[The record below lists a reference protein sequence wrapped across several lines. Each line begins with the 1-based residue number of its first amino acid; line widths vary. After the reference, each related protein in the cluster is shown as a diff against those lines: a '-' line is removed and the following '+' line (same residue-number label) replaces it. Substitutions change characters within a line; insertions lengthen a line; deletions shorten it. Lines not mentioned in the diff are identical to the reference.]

1 MLQKVL
7 DKDKITIGERLC
19 KIHEQVRSLYPALC
33 RIAVAVYDSET
44 DILKTF
50 AHSTDGSSPISF
62 YEAPLSMAKSLQDIA
77 NTHEARIIDD
87 ITVFSQENKH
97 TKSLVDNG
105 FLSSMTTPIRFNGQ
119 LFGFLFFNSPEKGYF
134 SDGRMAALSAYAGV
148 VSLLVINELQNLRT
162 FKGAVQT
169 AREFSRL
176 RDEETGN
183 HLERMSRYARLIA
196 FDLAPKHQK
205 EEDWVEYLFQFAPL
219 HDVGKVAVPDDI
231 LLKPARLT
239 HDEYEIMK
247 THVTR
252 GSDIIDV
259 MSRQF
264 GLGGLHHFDML
275 RNIVIYH
282 HEALDGTGYPH
293 QLKGDE
299 IPLESRII
307 AVADV
312 FDALTSARPYKD
324 KWSNERAFNTIMD
337 DAGVRLDKECVLSL
351 ASHLD
356 EIEAIQEEFGEDFL
370 G

>member
-7 DKDKITIGERLC
+7 DKDKISIGERLC
-19 KIHEQVRSLYPALC
+19 QIHEQIRRLYPALC

-50 AHSTDGSSPISF
+50 AHSTDGTSPISF
-62 YEAPLSMAKSLQDIA
+62 YEAPLSNAKSLQEISE
-77 NTHEARIIDD
+77 NNEPRIIDD

-97 TKSLVDNG
+97 TKNLIENG
-105 FLSSMTTPIRFNGQ
+105 YLSSMTIPIRFNGQ

-134 SDGRMAALSAYAGV
+134 SDGRTASLTAYAGV
-148 VSLLVINELQNLRT
+148 VSLLVVNELQNLKT

-169 AREFSRL
+169 AREFSRQ

-183 HLERMSRYARLIA
+183 HLERMSRYARMIA
-196 FDLAPKHQK
+196 LDLAPKYNK
-205 EEDWVEYLFQFAPL
+205 EDDWVEYIFQFAPL

-231 LLKPARLT
+231 LLKPGKLT
-239 HDEYEIMK
+239 DEEYEIMK
-247 THVTR
+247 THVTK

-259 MSRQF
+259 MSKQF
-264 GLGGLHHFDML
+264 GLSGLNHFDML
-275 RNIVIYH
+275 RNIVLAH

-299 IPLESRII
+299 IPLEARIV

-312 FDALTSARPYKD
+312 FDALTSARPYKE
-324 KWSNERAFNTIMD
+324 KWSNERAFKTLMVE
-337 DAGVRLDKECVLSL
+337 AGVRLDEECVTSL
-351 ASHLD
+351 AKHTS
-356 EIEAIQEEFGEDFL
+356 EIEAIQEEFSEDFI